1 MGMAQEDRLLA
12 TVDLDQSTLTE
23 EQCQQLEALLYE
35 YANVV
40 MLSSSELGSTDLLT
54 HTIDTADHPHIQ
66 QQARRTPFAV

>member
-1 MGMAQEDRLLA
+1 MGMAQEDWLLA

-54 HTIDTADHPHIQ
+54 QTIDTADHPHI
-66 QQARRTPFAV
+66 